1 MLFEGNILRKKREKA
16 KIEALFKAS
25 VKYNIKSNISKQKE
39 NSRHPS
45 CMRMTVVL
53 LFQYEAGRGVE
64 HGTYLRVHIQDNM
77 RGTQE
82 DDWKPQEER
91 IRMIVGASECASH

>member
-1 MLFEGNILRKKREKA
+1 M
-16 KIEALFKAS
+16 
-25 VKYNIKSNISKQKE
+25 KYNIKSNISKQKE

-45 CMRMTVVL
+45 CMRMTVL
-53 LFQYEAGRGVE
+53 LFQYKAGRGVE
-64 HGTYLRVHIQDNM
+64 HETYLRVHIQDNM

-91 IRMIVGASECASH
+91 IPTIVGARECANH